1 CLVTRGVDEGELALL
16 IVHLGGDLV
25 GTDVL
30 GDAAG
35 LATAD
40 VALADGVQ
48 QTGLTVVDVTHD
60 GDHRRAR
67 TQVLLPALVLAE
79 LDGEGLQELAVLV
92 LGADDLDLV
101 LQFLAEQD
109 QGLVRQGLS
118 RGGHLTQ
125 VHHDLDERGGVDV
138 DLVTEVRERGA
149 TGQTDRLVV
158 AARNLDAAE
167 GRCLE
172 IVELLT
178 PLLPRLAC
186 TARTTTRTPEG
197 TGGTTAATATT
208 RTAPETTGATTGTWT
223 HTCGCSTA
231 TATTTGTATT
241 TATARRRGRPG
252 GRHVHRAGT
261 RPPGT
266 RTAGGT
272 GPRARRLAAGRAGAR
287 ARGRTG
293 LGSAGSAP
301 RTRRATG
308 TRATLLATGRT
319 GTRARTRTGLGSR
332 LVRAHAGGVGRE
344 RVVTGA
350 RTGRTRTGLGS
361 AATAT
366 LLTTL
371 RTE

>member
-252 GRHVHRAGT
+252 GRHVHRAGS

-266 RTAGGT
+266 
-272 GPRARRLAAGRAGAR
+272 
-287 ARGRTG
+287 RTG

-319 GTRARTRTGLGSR
+319 GTRARTRTGRGSR

-371 RTE
+371 RTPCLRAGLGRAGTRSLATGRPLRA